1 MTVAA
6 CISAWELTGG
16 DISAV
21 SGGGF
26 RTPYGVFSDT
36 IFFVGTLTEKTL
48 KNCRLSS
55 LRVSDPTGVITLSLV
70 SENAALVRTADTLD
84 TPCFVAVT
92 ATVKFRI
99 CAGKSHLELHPVILT
114 PADRKIRDAWL
125 CCVATRA
132 FARISALPPSSER
145 KKFADVLAN
154 ALTSVKDE
162 DFNPISVHENS
173 AAITDN
179 QLLLIIT
186 EFSGKKGAP
195 ISEVI
200 AHVKMLGMS
209 EIDAKAALSRLMA
222 EGECYAPTIE
232 FIKIV

>member
-16 DISAV
+16 NISVV

-48 KNCRLSS
+48 KNDRLSS

-70 SENAALVRTADTLD
+70 PDNAALVRTADTLD
-84 TPCFVAVT
+84 VPCFVAVT

-99 CAGKSHLELHPVILT
+99 YAEKSHLELHPVILT
-114 PADRKIRDAWL
+114 PVNRKIRDAWL
-125 CCVATRA
+125 CCVATRTL
-132 FARISALPPSSER
+132 ARITASPPSSER
-145 KKFADVLAN
+145 KEFADVLAN
-154 ALTSVKDE
+154 ALTSIKDE
-162 DFNPISVHENS
+162 DFDPISVYNNS

-186 EFSGKKGAP
+186 ELSGKKGAP

-200 AHVKMLGMS
+200 AHLKTLGMS
-209 EIDAKAALSRLMA
+209 EIDSKAALSRMMA
-222 EGECYAPTIE
+222 EGECYAPTTE
-232 FIKIV
+232 LIKIA